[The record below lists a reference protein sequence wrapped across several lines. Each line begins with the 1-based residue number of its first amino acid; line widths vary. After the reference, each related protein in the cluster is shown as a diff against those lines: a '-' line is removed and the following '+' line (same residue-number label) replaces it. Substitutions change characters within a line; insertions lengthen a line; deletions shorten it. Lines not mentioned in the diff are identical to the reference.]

1 VLAPELARHG
11 PGLVRVAAVAR
22 PQHRGLGTTSRCNEA
37 PFGAPYVAELC
48 LTSVV
53 ASELFSLDLSKTE
66 VLTREA
72 ADISGRR
79 PVGGWRWQEA
89 GAVVSGV
96 VPL

>member
-1 VLAPELARHG
+1 
-11 PGLVRVAAVAR
+11 
-22 PQHRGLGTTSRCNEA
+22 
-37 PFGAPYVAELC
+37 VAELC